1 MIVFPTIGWIHDA
14 QERDGKPSESRQRQ
28 STLRSSNYVL
38 AHRLQH
44 QHCSIHSSEPR
55 GHQSS
60 SSGAGALS
68 LPPQPSIESRAVR
81 CKSRA
86 ACTIASGGTREG
98 PKRTPRTKTLVGC
111 LMRVAGHLDG
121 WYLLAG
127 TVSLVSSD
135 ASSGAAAAVSPS
147 LPTSTTATSPAS
159 VLRRS
164 AFIPLWLVFR
174 IGTLQGKGLVIAL
187 ARTNVITVYF
197 AEGWRHPGVTIIV
210 A

>member
-1 MIVFPTIGWIHDA
+1 VVQSRSVITCAMIVFPTIGWIHDA

-111 LMRVAGHLDG
+111 LMRVA
-121 WYLLAG
+121 
-127 TVSLVSSD
+127 VSSD

>member
-1 MIVFPTIGWIHDA
+1 MVQSRSVITCAMIVFPTIGWIHDA

-111 LMRVAGHLDG
+111 LMRVA
-121 WYLLAG
+121 
-127 TVSLVSSD
+127 VSSD